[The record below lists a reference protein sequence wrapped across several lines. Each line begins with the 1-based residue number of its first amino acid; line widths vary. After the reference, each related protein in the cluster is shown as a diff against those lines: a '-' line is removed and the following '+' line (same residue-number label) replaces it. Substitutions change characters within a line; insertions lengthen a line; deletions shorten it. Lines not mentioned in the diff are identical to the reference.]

1 MSSNTSA
8 VVIFKRMALS
18 WKCSNR
24 ICWKPQH
31 FFSAL
36 YSCSLPDNDHTT
48 KLMKFQRF
56 SKLRNVYSLG
66 QCSPQ
71 VISNITLVCKWLGW
85 VWRNSVALQKK
96 LQRAVQVILEI
107 SICFFKVDQVGSH
120 CCINIVIS
128 KHWHL
133 FHICYHGWY
142 LSGRWSK
149 SVLSWLCIS
158 EEKPG
163 LGHLTSDFTY
173 FPIRI
178 HPTIVYVFT
187 NKLPLFSSSD
197 SICKIKI
204 PQFSELNFF
213 NKQK

>member
-1 MSSNTSA
+1 MCSAIRELLKDISVHQSGEKWSYVFLVSLNGSKCTQMSSNTSA

-66 QCSPQ
+66 KCSPQ

-107 SICFFKVDQVGSH
+107 SFCFFKVDQVGSH

-142 LSGRWSK
+142 
-149 SVLSWLCIS
+149 
-158 EEKPG
+158 
-163 LGHLTSDFTY
+163 
-173 FPIRI
+173 
-178 HPTIVYVFT
+178 
-187 NKLPLFSSSD
+187 
-197 SICKIKI
+197 
-204 PQFSELNFF
+204 
-213 NKQK
+213 